1 LPANNNEPKLNSAP
15 QEFSACLS
23 LNNPCCIP
31 CWTWPVSVSASVLV
45 SVSVSRY
52 RLPACPL
59 PAVSESV
66 RPQARSRGLVMCVC
80 RPPSSHRRLD
90 PFRSRSIS
98 HRECGARYSDLRH
111 PTHGRRYGPSL
122 QATAVCTSFF
132 TPPAS
137 THPRRVVV
145 LQQLLCPSMCLH
157 DLPCPSLTIGHQ
169 CVFRRAA

>member
-1 LPANNNEPKLNSAP
+1 ML
-15 QEFSACLS
+15 
-23 LNNPCCIP
+23 
-31 CWTWPVSVSASVLV
+31 
-45 SVSVSRY
+45 
-52 RLPACPL
+52 CPL
-59 PAVSESV
+59 PGPGLCLCLRLCWCLCLCRAIVCLPFASTARV
-66 RPQARSRGLVMCVC
+66 CPQARSRGLVMCVC